1 MIVKPQVVTSLLGAL
16 KYIREDIAAN
26 GNLRPSAPITFGDP
40 DELLLDVAASRPST
54 RPFAVIISYCETLK
68 EVGVEVIRSE
78 ARQYLEACAGGVSLD
93 RFPWLVSIHERT
105 CGCDAHLIAIPLDLY
120 TGLVLPL
127 FCRDKT
133 MVELN
138 ELLPRRWDLQRGR
151 ASPGDWWRRKLETP
165 PAKAM
170 SPAAAAWFVATDAA
184 ITDGI
189 RAGMYGSRAEVVA
202 ALRDAGARVEAVF
215 FTHVVIC
222 YDNKNYTV
230 RGGKYSGRFDFDT
243 FSGRAGAVPQRD
255 LAACRK
261 EIAKLDLEIS
271 ALVTVRK
278 ATFRRFGREC
288 AYTAGA
294 RLPHRIAAH
303 LRQCPAD
310 LHSQSAKHIE
320 SNRSYARNPIGVT
333 SGLAEDT
340 DNSGVYGPGI
350 DRPLV
355 VRSLDGSRKRWRN
368 SQVTGDPSGP
378 GGGVGGLIDETSAA
392 PEIDR
397 LGVPDPETGWV
408 DLGDLRKRKSGA
420 GDLPTALPSSA
431 VTVATYSLVGEPVVG
446 WATQQFLQI
455 EKERQKH
462 EREHTEF
469 FRNLDGIF
477 NRMRKNRER
486 SAAAHRELREG
497 TRHAP
502 GAQPRPAGVPGG
514 LADAGPKP
522 VRRDGNPLVEPGREN
537 CGDERPNRRRELGQ
551 RRSRAAFAGLY
562 SEHASA
568 VHNLAAA
575 FRALSPVRISA
586 PRSGFVSETDRTMEV
601 ML

>member
-1 MIVKPQVVTSLLGAL
+1 MIVKPQVVTSLFGAL
-16 KYIREDIAAN
+16 KYMREDIAAN

-40 DELLLDVAASRPST
+40 EELLLDVAASRPST
-54 RPFAVIISYCETLK
+54 RPFAVIISYHETLK
-68 EVGVEVIRSE
+68 EVGVDVIRSE
-78 ARQYLEACAGGVSLD
+78 SRQYLEACAGGVSLR
-93 RFPWLVSIHERT
+93 RFPWLVSIHART
-105 CGCDAHLIAIPLDLY
+105 CGCDAHLIAIPFDLY

-127 FCRDKT
+127 FCRERT

-184 ITDGI
+184 ITDGL
-189 RAGMYGSRAEVVA
+189 RAGIYGSREEVID

-215 FTHVVIC
+215 FTHIVIL
-222 YDNKNYTV
+222 YANKTYTL

-243 FSGRAGAVPQRD
+243 FGGCAGAVPRRD
-255 LAACRK
+255 PAACGE
-261 EIAKLDLEIS
+261 EIAKLDVEIS
-271 ALVTVRK
+271 ALVSVRE
-278 ATFRRFGREC
+278 ATFRRFGRER
-288 AYTAGA
+288 AYTVDA

-303 LRQCPAD
+303 LRQYRAG
-310 LHSQSAKHIE
+310 LHSQSAQHIE
-320 SNRSYARNPIGVT
+320 GDRNYARNPIGVT
-333 SGLAEDT
+333 SGLAKNT
-340 DNSGVYGPGI
+340 DSSSGYGAGI
-350 DRPLV
+350 DGALV
-355 VRSLDGSRKRWRN
+355 VRPVDGSRNKWRN
-368 SQVTGDPSGP
+368 SQITGDPSGP
-378 GGGVGGLIDETSAA
+378 GGGVGGLVDENSGAT
-392 PEIDR
+392 EIDR
-397 LGVPDPETGWV
+397 FGVPDPETGWV

-446 WATQQFLQI
+446 WATYHFQSVE
-455 EKERQKH
+455 EKRKKH
-462 EREHTEF
+462 EREHKEF

-477 NRMRKNRER
+477 IRMRKNRER
-486 SAAAHRELREG
+486 SAAAHRELRTG

-502 GAQPRPAGVPGG
+502 GAEPRPAGVPGG

-551 RRSRAAFAGLY
+551 RRSRAAFARLY
-562 SEHASA
+562 SQHASA
-568 VHNLAAA
+568 VHNFAAA
-575 FRALSPVRISA
+575 FRALSPLRTSA
-586 PRSGFVSETDRTMEV
+586 PRSGFVGESDQEMEV

>member
-1 MIVKPQVVTSLLGAL
+1 MIIKPVVLGDVVGAMRYL
-16 KYIREDIAAN
+16 REMVSAN
-26 GNLRPSAPITFGDP
+26 GNPRPQAPILTGDS
-40 DELLLDVAASRPST
+40 EEMLLQVVRSRPST
-54 RPFAVIISYCETLK
+54 RPFAVILSYYESLEK
-68 EVGVEVIRSE
+68 VGVEVIITECR
-78 ARQYLEACAGGVSLD
+78 RYLEVCAGGMPLD
-93 RFPWLVSIHERT
+93 RIAWRAAIHARHH
-105 CGCDAHLIAIPLDLY
+105 GCDAHLIACPIDLH

-127 FCRDKT
+127 FARDRA
-133 MVELN
+133 MVQLN
-138 ELLPRRWDLQRGR
+138 ELLPRWWDLQRGR
-151 ASPGDWWRRKLETP
+151 ASPGDWWRRSMYTTP
-165 PAKAM
+165 PRAM
-170 SPAAAAWFVATDAA
+170 APDAAAWFVATDVA
-184 ITDGI
+184 IADGI
-189 RAGMYGSRAEVVA
+189 RAGMYGSREEVVA

-215 FTHVVIC
+215 FTHIVIC

-255 LAACRK
+255 HAACSE
-261 EIAKLDLEIS
+261 EIARLDVKIS
-271 ALVTVRK
+271 ALFSRRK
-278 ATFRRFGREC
+278 ETFRRFGRDC

-320 SNRSYARNPIGVT
+320 SNRSYARDPIGVT
-333 SGLAEDT
+333 SGLAENT

-446 WATQQFLQI
+446 WATHHLQ
-455 EKERQKH
+455 
-462 EREHTEF
+462 
-469 FRNLDGIF
+469 
-477 NRMRKNRER
+477 
-486 SAAAHRELREG
+486 S
-497 TRHAP
+497 
-502 GAQPRPAGVPGG
+502 
-514 LADAGPKP
+514 
-522 VRRDGNPLVEPGREN
+522 VE
-537 CGDERPNRRRELGQ
+537 
-551 RRSRAAFAGLY
+551 
-562 SEHASA
+562 
-568 VHNLAAA
+568 
-575 FRALSPVRISA
+575 
-586 PRSGFVSETDRTMEV
+586 
-601 ML
+601 